1 MVRWTRSGRIAP
13 GKDQQAI
20 QWAKELTDWAN
31 KKYGGH
37 LSVYMDC
44 FGELGT
50 LRWFADFENLAA
62 VEKRLQELMADQEFI
77 QRASQAPTLFQVGA
91 FDTVMATL

>member
-1 MVRWTRSGRIAP
+1 MVRWTRSARMIH
-13 GKDQQAI
+13 GKEPQAL

-31 KKYGGH
+31 KKYSGH

-44 FGELGT
+44 FGEVGT
-50 LRWFADFENLAA
+50 LRWFADFENLAG
-62 VEKRLQELMADQEFI
+62 VEKRLQELTADQEFS
-77 QRASQAPTLFQVGA
+77 QRASQVPTLFEGSV